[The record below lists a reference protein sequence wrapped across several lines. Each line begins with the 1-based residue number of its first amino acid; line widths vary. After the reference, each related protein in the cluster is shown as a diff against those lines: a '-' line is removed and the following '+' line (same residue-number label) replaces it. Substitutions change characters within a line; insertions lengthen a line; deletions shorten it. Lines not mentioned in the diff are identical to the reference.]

1 MRKGTKKSTEI
12 CHAARELLEKIAASP
27 TAFHVCA
34 NIRSEL
40 LDNGFLEL
48 RESEPWKLKAPG
60 SYFVERNDSSLI
72 AFCLSGRSSAGYR
85 VFACHSDSP
94 ALKLKEAPELEQ
106 GGYIRLNVEKYG
118 GLLCAPWFDRPLSL
132 AGRVIADDGAAISTR
147 LVNIDRDLLMI
158 PSLAIHFNREANDGY
173 KYSIQKDLLPVFGDA
188 GDQGSLSALIAE
200 AAGVSEKK
208 ILSRDLYLYARD
220 RGTFWGAREQYLS
233 SPRLD
238 DQECVWCGLAGLLTS
253 DPGEC
258 TRVLCVFDNEE
269 VGSGTRQGA
278 AGTFFA
284 DVLERI
290 EEASGRSAE
299 ERQIAIANS
308 VMISADNAHAIHP
321 AHIDKADP
329 VNRPHMNGGIV
340 LKFSANQKYTTD
352 GISAAI
358 VRKICRDHDIPLQIF
373 HNHSD
378 LAGGSTLGNI
388 SGTQVSMTTADI
400 GLAQLA
406 MHSPYESAGVED
418 VSHMIRFARAFFD
431 TRISG

>member
-1 MRKGTKKSTEI
+1 MKKGTKKSTEI
-12 CHAARELLEKIAASP
+12 RSAARKLLDQIAASP
-27 TAFHVCA
+27 TAYHVCA
-34 NIRSEL
+34 NIRREL
-40 LDNGFLEL
+40 LANGYREL
-48 RESEPWKLKAPG
+48 PESEPWELKAPG
-60 SYFVERNDSSLI
+60 GYFVERNDSSLI
-72 AFCLSGRSSAGYR
+72 AFFPGSRPSAGYR

-188 GDQGSLSALIAE
+188 ADKGQLSSLISR
-200 AAGVSEKK
+200 AAGVRAEE
-208 ILSRDLYLYARD
+208 ILSQDLYLYARD
-220 RGTFWGAREQYLS
+220 RGTFWGAGEQYLS

-308 VMISADNAHAIHP
+308 IMISADNAHAIHP

-406 MHSPYESAGVED
+406 MHSPYESAGAED
-418 VSHMIRFARAFFD
+418 VTHLIRFARAFFD
-431 TRISG
+431 VIS